1 MKKNS
6 PMLIFA
12 FSQIA
17 GCIIEGIIEPHFLFK
32 IIYYIGVLAA
42 AYYAY
47 IGWSKLFLK
56 KKDIEHN
63 PLFCIVAAIISC
75 GISWF
80 YTYDK
85 FSTVIPANPFNAILS
100 FVFYLLFLILID
112 FFIALLVSVVTCIF
126 NKYRC

>member
-12 FSQIA
+12 FSKIA
-17 GCIIEGIIEPHFLFK
+17 GCIIEEIIEPHFWFK

-42 AYYAY
+42 AYSAY

-63 PLFCIVAAIISC
+63 SLFCIVAAIISC

-85 FSTVIPANPFNAILS
+85 FSSAIPVNLFNTLLS
-100 FVFYLLFLILID
+100 FVFYLLFLIIID

-126 NKYRC
+126 NKNRS